1 MWNWI
6 RSFLDLVYKR
16 KCYCCSTSR
25 DNALLCSRC
34 YDELF
39 FCNPLPSKFVAGVDV
54 YCAGIYNKNLQKL
67 IRGLK
72 YHKKRELA
80 YYLAKFTYEYWN
92 QLGLSGEFEIVP
104 VPLHQ
109 KRMKKRKYNQVDLIA
124 EELARLTGYSVNNE
138 LVKRT
143 KDTLPQY
150 KLSRIERLDNL
161 KNAFVVD
168 KSKYNSGK
176 KLILLDDIST
186 TGSTFETMVNEL
198 KFNGINNIVC
208 LAVATPF

>member
-1 MWNWI
+1 MFEWL
-6 RSFLDLVYKR
+6 RSFTDLIYRR
-16 KCYCCSTSR
+16 KCYCCSSARENT
-25 DNALLCSRC
+25 LLCSKC
-34 YDELF
+34 YDELV
-39 FCNPLPSKFVAGVDV
+39 FCNTLPSKFVCGVDV

-67 IRGLK
+67 IRALK
-72 YHKKRELA
+72 YHKKQELA
-80 YYLAKFTYEYWN
+80 YYLAKFTYEYWE

-104 VPLHQ
+104 VPLHPN
-109 KRMKKRKYNQVDLIA
+109 RLKKRKYNQVDLIA
-124 EELARLTGYSVNNE
+124 NEFAKLTGYSLNNE
-138 LVKRT
+138 LIHRS

-161 KNAFVVD
+161 KGAFTVD
-168 KSKYNSGK
+168 KSKYNKGK
-176 KLILLDDIST
+176 KLLLIDDIST